1 MISEIKSCERLL
13 EPLDDNATLRAIPN
27 ERGTTAW
34 RVARV
39 QKMEE
44 TLSKTFARWPFTE
57 KLIKN
62 TEDLHILQSMK
73 TDRAATFG
81 SYDKLLASKIE
92 RCQKRLRLED
102 LHC

>member
-57 KLIKN
+57 NNNNNNFRVSNIRVSNRTLIYN
-62 TEDLHILQSMK
+62 VCPE
-73 TDRAATFG
+73 AALT
-81 SYDKLLASKIE
+81 
-92 RCQKRLRLED
+92 
-102 LHC
+102 